1 MEPIVLVEPKGKMG
15 VLTMNAPGKLN
26 CLSDDMLCGIYDG
39 LAELEAD
46 DDIRAIILRGAG
58 RAFCSGFDLSPREE
72 PFTTIG
78 AWREHAQLGNRT
90 FFAICDCKKPVI
102 GLVQG
107 YAMGGG
113 CDLAMVCDF
122 TIAADTAVL
131 GEPEIQFSSAS
142 SFMLMPWAVGMKQAR
157 HVLLTGDRVPAAR
170 AEEIGMVTSVV
181 PEADL
186 DKAGMELA
194 KKLVKIPVPAMQLNK
209 QNINRAYEIAGIREA
224 LLAGE
229 QIFGAVHMTHTPEN
243 DAFFAVAAEKGL
255 KEAFKWRDAQFA
267 NE

>member
-1 MEPIVLVEPKGKMG
+1 MEPIVLVERKGKVG
-15 VLTMNAPGKLN
+15 VLTMNAPDKLN
-26 CLSDDMLCGIYDG
+26 CLGDDMLSGIYDG
-39 LAELEAD
+39 LRELEAD
-46 DDIRAIILRGAG
+46 DGIRAIILRGAG
-58 RAFCSGFDLSPREE
+58 RAFCAGYDLSPREK

-78 AWREHAQLGNRT
+78 DWLEHAKHGNRT
-90 FFAICDCKKPVI
+90 FFAIWDCKKPVI
-102 GLVQG
+102 ALVQG

-122 TIAADTAVL
+122 TLAADTAVL

-142 SFMLMPWAVGMKQAR
+142 SFILMPWAVGMKQAR
-157 HVLLTGDRVPAAR
+157 NVLLTGDRVSAAR

-181 PEADL
+181 AEANL
-186 DKAGMELA
+186 EKEGMDLA
-194 KKLVKIPVPAMQLNK
+194 KKLVKVPVPAMQLNK
-209 QNINRAYEIAGIREA
+209 ENINRAYETAGIREA

-267 NE
+267 SE